1 MESILTSVK
10 EMLGVAEWDDHFDLP
25 IIMHINSTLMI
36 LNQLGVGPVEGFRI
50 EDASSVW
57 SDFTLG
63 KVDIEAVKS
72 YVHLKVK
79 LIFDPPL
86 SSAVISEIEKL
97 ISELEWRINVAVESV
112 TKDSSSNNTTD
123 ELGKIEDE
131 LDNIISIQNSYIG
144 GGAK

>member
-10 EMLGVAEWDDHFDLP
+10 EMLGDAEWDDHFDLP
-25 IIMHINSTLMI
+25 LIIHINSTLMI
-36 LNQLGVGPVEGFRI
+36 LNQLGVGPAEGFRI
-50 EDASSVW
+50 EDASAVW
-57 SDFTLG
+57 TDFTLG

-72 YVHLKVK
+72 YVYLKVK

-123 ELGKIEDE
+123 ELEKIEDA